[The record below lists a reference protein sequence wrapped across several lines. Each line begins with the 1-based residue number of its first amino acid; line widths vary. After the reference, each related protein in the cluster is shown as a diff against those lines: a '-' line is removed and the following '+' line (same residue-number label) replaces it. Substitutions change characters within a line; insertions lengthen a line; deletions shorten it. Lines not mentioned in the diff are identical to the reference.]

1 MVKGDANSA
10 SIAAAS
16 VLAKVTRDREMAELD
31 KVYPQYQFA
40 KHKGY
45 PTKLHYEL
53 IDRYGISDIHRL
65 SFLKKVLQ
73 KNG

>member
-1 MVKGDANSA
+1 
-10 SIAAAS
+10 
-16 VLAKVTRDREMAELD
+16 MAELD